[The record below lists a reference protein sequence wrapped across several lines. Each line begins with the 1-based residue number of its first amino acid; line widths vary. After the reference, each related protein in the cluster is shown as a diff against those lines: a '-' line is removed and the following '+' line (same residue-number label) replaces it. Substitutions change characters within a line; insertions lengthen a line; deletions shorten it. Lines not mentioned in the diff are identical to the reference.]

1 MAVRE
6 GALASRQ
13 FRAEK
18 PKELAMLPV
27 PQLVD
32 ALLQQAL
39 QERASDIHIEPATQ
53 GLRVRFRI
61 DGMLRE
67 KELLPLEMQA
77 AVLSRI
83 KLLSALDIAEKRLP
97 QDGRWRVQKEN
108 QDVDVRVSTL
118 PVQGGE
124 KAVLRILPFRGM
136 RQNIE
141 TLGFSKDALQRYRL
155 LYQKPQGIILICGPT
170 GSGKTTT
177 LYATLAELNR
187 PESNLVSIEDPVE
200 LQLAG
205 MNQVQVNAK
214 AGLTFATALRAIL
227 RQDPNIIMVGEIRD
241 AETADAAVR
250 AAMTGH
256 LVFSTL
262 HTNDA
267 AGAVARLLDLGVPP
281 FLVATSLLGVVA
293 QRLVRLVCQECRQSY
308 RPAEHTAE
316 EMLLKDVPEGKRSF
330 VKGCGCAACG
340 QTGYRGR
347 QAIYEV
353 MPVTS
358 RLRQLIQEKAA
369 AYEIAAAA
377 REEGMHTMS
386 EDGVAKAAAGLTSLS
401 EVVRVAAGMA

>member
-1 MAVRE
+1 MRE

-18 PKELAMLPV
+18 PKELARLPV

-141 TLGFSKDALQRYRL
+141 TLGFRKDALQRYRL

>member
-1 MAVRE
+1 MRE

-18 PKELAMLPV
+18 PKELARLPV

-39 QERASDIHIEPATQ
+39 QERASDIHIEPVTQ

-83 KLLSALDIAEKRLP
+83 KLLSAMDIAEKRLP

-281 FLVATSLLGVVA
+281 FLVAASLLGVVA

>member
-1 MAVRE
+1 MRE

-18 PKELAMLPV
+18 PKELARLPV

-308 RPAEHTAE
+308 QPAEHTAE

>member
-1 MAVRE
+1 MRE
-6 GALASRQ
+6 GAFASRQ
-13 FRAEK
+13 LRAEK
-18 PKELAMLPV
+18 PKELARLPV

-39 QERASDIHIEPATQ
+39 QERASDIHIEPVTQ

-281 FLVATSLLGVVA
+281 FLVAASLLGVVA

-308 RPAEHTAE
+308 QPAEHTAE

>member
-1 MAVRE
+1 MRE

-18 PKELAMLPV
+18 PKELARLPV

-39 QERASDIHIEPATQ
+39 QERASDIHIEPVTQ

-83 KLLSALDIAEKRLP
+83 KLLSAMDIAEKRLP

>member
-1 MAVRE
+1 MRE

-18 PKELAMLPV
+18 PKELARLPV

-39 QERASDIHIEPATQ
+39 QERASDIHIEPVTQ

-83 KLLSALDIAEKRLP
+83 KLLSAMDIAEKRLP

-281 FLVATSLLGVVA
+281 FLVAASLLGVVA

-308 RPAEHTAE
+308 QPAEHTAE

>member
-1 MAVRE
+1 MRE

-18 PKELAMLPV
+18 PKELARLPV

-32 ALLQQAL
+32 ALLEQAL

-83 KLLSALDIAEKRLP
+83 KLLSAMDIAEKRLP

-281 FLVATSLLGVVA
+281 FLVAASLLGVVA

-308 RPAEHTAE
+308 QPAEHTAE

>member
-1 MAVRE
+1 MRE

-18 PKELAMLPV
+18 PKELARLPV

-32 ALLQQAL
+32 ALLEQAL

-308 RPAEHTAE
+308 QPAEHTAE

>member
-1 MAVRE
+1 MRE
-6 GALASRQ
+6 GAFASRQ
-13 FRAEK
+13 LRAEK

-39 QERASDIHIEPATQ
+39 QERASDIHIEPVTQ

-281 FLVATSLLGVVA
+281 FLVAASLLGVVA

-308 RPAEHTAE
+308 QPAEHTAE

>member
-1 MAVRE
+1 MRE

-18 PKELAMLPV
+18 PKELARLPV

-170 GSGKTTT
+170 GSVKTTT

-308 RPAEHTAE
+308 QPAEHTAE

>member
-1 MAVRE
+1 MRE
-6 GALASRQ
+6 GALASMQ

-18 PKELAMLPV
+18 PKEMAMLPV

-32 ALLQQAL
+32 TLLQQAL
-39 QERASDIHIEPATQ
+39 QERASDIHIEPALQ
-53 GLRVRFRI
+53 GVRVRFRI

-67 KELLPLEMQA
+67 KELLPLELQA

-97 QDGRWRVQKEN
+97 QDGRWRVKDEKR
-108 QDVDVRVSTL
+108 DIDVRVSTL

-136 RQNIE
+136 QRNIE
-141 TLGFSKDALQRYRL
+141 TLGFSKEALRRYQL
-155 LYQKPQGIILICGPT
+155 LYKKPQGILLVCGPT

-200 LQLAG
+200 MQLAG
-205 MNQVQVNAK
+205 MNQVQVNTK

-227 RQDPNIIMVGEIRD
+227 RQDPNVIMVGEIRD

-267 AGAVARLLDLGVPP
+267 AGAIVRLLDLGIPP

-293 QRLVRLVCQECRQSY
+293 QRLVRLVCPKCRQPY
-308 RPAEHTAE
+308 LPAEHTAE
-316 EMLLKDVPEGKRSF
+316 QMLLKDAPGDNRFF
-330 VKGCGCAACG
+330 VKGCGCDACG

-358 RLRQLIQEKAA
+358 RLRQLIQERAA
-369 AYEIAAAA
+369 AYEIAAIA

>member
-1 MAVRE
+1 MRE
-6 GALASRQ
+6 GVLASTQ
-13 FRAEK
+13 FRSEK
-18 PKELAMLPV
+18 QKELAMLSV

-32 ALLQQAL
+32 TLLQQAL

-53 GLRVRFRI
+53 GVRVRFRV

-67 KELLPLEMQA
+67 KEQLPLELQA
-77 AVLSRI
+77 AVISRI

-97 QDGRWRVQKEN
+97 QDGRWRVKDEKRE
-108 QDVDVRVSTL
+108 VDVRVSTL

-136 RQNIE
+136 QRNIE
-141 TLGFSKDALQRYRL
+141 TLGFSKVALQRYQL
-155 LYQKPQGIILICGPT
+155 LYKKPQGIVLVCGPT

-200 LQLAG
+200 MQLAG
-205 MNQVQVNAK
+205 MNQVQVNTK

-267 AGAVARLLDLGVPP
+267 AGAIVRLLDLGVPP

-293 QRLVRLVCQECRQSY
+293 QRLVRLVCPKCRQAY
-308 RPAEHTAE
+308 RPAEDTAE
-316 EMLLKDVPEGKRSF
+316 QMLLKDAPEGNISF
-330 VKGCGCAACG
+330 VKGCGCDACG

-358 RLRQLIQEKAA
+358 RLRQLIQERAA
-369 AYEIAAAA
+369 AYEIEAMA
-377 REEGMHTMS
+377 RQEGMHTMS
-386 EDGVAKAAAGLTSLS
+386 EDGVAKAGVGLTSLA
-401 EVVRVAAGMA
+401 EVVRVVADMA

>member
-1 MAVRE
+1 MRE

-39 QERASDIHIEPATQ
+39 QERASDIHIEPVTQ

-281 FLVATSLLGVVA
+281 FLVAASLLGVVA

-308 RPAEHTAE
+308 QPAEHTAE

>member
-1 MAVRE
+1 MRE
-6 GALASRQ
+6 GVLASMQ
-13 FRAEK
+13 FRPEK
-18 PKELAMLPV
+18 QKELAMLPV

-53 GLRVRFRI
+53 GVRVRFRV

-67 KELLPLEMQA
+67 KEQLPLELQA
-77 AVLSRI
+77 AVISRI

-97 QDGRWRVQKEN
+97 QDGRWRVKDEKRE
-108 QDVDVRVSTL
+108 VDVRVSTL

-136 RQNIE
+136 QRNIE
-141 TLGFSKDALQRYRL
+141 TLGFSKVALQRYQL
-155 LYQKPQGIILICGPT
+155 LYKKPQGIVLVCGPT

-200 LQLAG
+200 MQLAG
-205 MNQVQVNAK
+205 MNQVQVNTK

-267 AGAVARLLDLGVPP
+267 AGAIVRLLDLGVPP

-293 QRLVRLVCQECRQSY
+293 QRLVRLVCPKCRQAY
-308 RPAEHTAE
+308 RPAEDTAE
-316 EMLLKDVPEGKRSF
+316 QMLLKDAPEGNRSF
-330 VKGCGCAACG
+330 VKGCGCDACA

-358 RLRQLIQEKAA
+358 RLRQLIQERAA
-369 AYEIAAAA
+369 AYEIEVMA
-377 REEGMHTMS
+377 RQEGMHTMS
-386 EDGVAKAAAGLTSLS
+386 EDGVAKAGAGLTSLA
-401 EVVRVAAGMA
+401 EVVRVVADMA

>member
-1 MAVRE
+1 MRE

-18 PKELAMLPV
+18 PKELARLPV
-27 PQLVD
+27 PQLVE
-32 ALLQQAL
+32 ALLEQAL

-281 FLVATSLLGVVA
+281 FLVAASLLGVVA

>member
-1 MAVRE
+1 MRE
-6 GALASRQ
+6 GALALRQ

>member
-1 MAVRE
+1 MRE
-6 GALASRQ
+6 GALASMQ

-18 PKELAMLPV
+18 PKEMAMLPV

-32 ALLQQAL
+32 TLLQQAL
-39 QERASDIHIEPATQ
+39 QERASDIHIEPALQ
-53 GLRVRFRI
+53 GVRVRFRI

-67 KELLPLEMQA
+67 KELLPLELQA

-97 QDGRWRVQKEN
+97 QDGRWRVKDETR
-108 QDVDVRVSTL
+108 DIDVRVSTL

-136 RQNIE
+136 QRNIE
-141 TLGFSKDALQRYRL
+141 TLGFSKEALRRYQL
-155 LYQKPQGIILICGPT
+155 LYKKPQGILLVCGPT

-200 LQLAG
+200 MHLAG
-205 MNQVQVNAK
+205 MNQVQVNTK

-227 RQDPNIIMVGEIRD
+227 RQDPNVIMVGEIRD

-267 AGAVARLLDLGVPP
+267 AGAIVRLLDLGIPP

-293 QRLVRLVCQECRQSY
+293 QRLVRLVCPKCRQPY
-308 RPAEHTAE
+308 LPAEHTAE
-316 EMLLKDVPEGKRSF
+316 QMLLKDAPGDNRFF
-330 VKGCGCAACG
+330 VKGCGCDACG

-358 RLRQLIQEKAA
+358 RLRQLIQERAA
-369 AYEIAAAA
+369 AYEIAAIA

>member
-1 MAVRE
+1 MRE

-39 QERASDIHIEPATQ
+39 QERASDIHIEPVTQ

-67 KELLPLEMQA
+67 KELLPLDMQA

-83 KLLSALDIAEKRLP
+83 KLLSAMDIAEKRLP

>member
-1 MAVRE
+1 MRE

-83 KLLSALDIAEKRLP
+83 KLLSAMDIAEKRLP

-170 GSGKTTT
+170 GNGKTTT

>member
-1 MAVRE
+1 MRE

-108 QDVDVRVSTL
+108 QAVDVRVSTL

-308 RPAEHTAE
+308 QPAEHTAE

>member
-1 MAVRE
+1 MRE

-39 QERASDIHIEPATQ
+39 QERASDIHIEPVTQ

-83 KLLSALDIAEKRLP
+83 KLLSAMDIAEKRLP

-281 FLVATSLLGVVA
+281 FLVAASLLGVVA

-308 RPAEHTAE
+308 QPAEHTAE

>member
-1 MAVRE
+1 MRE

-83 KLLSALDIAEKRLP
+83 KLLSAMDIAEKRLP

-281 FLVATSLLGVVA
+281 FLVAASLLGVVA

-308 RPAEHTAE
+308 QPAEHTAE

>member
-1 MAVRE
+1 MRN
-6 GALASRQ
+6 GALASMQ

-18 PKELAMLPV
+18 PKELAILPV

-39 QERASDIHIEPATQ
+39 QQRASDIHIEPAAQ
-53 GLRVRFRI
+53 GLRVRFRV

-67 KELLPLEMQA
+67 KELLPLDLQA
-77 AVLSRI
+77 AVVSRI

-97 QDGRWRVQKEN
+97 QDGRWRVQTEKQEF
-108 QDVDVRVSTL
+108 DVRVSTL

-136 RQNIE
+136 QRNIE

-155 LYQKPQGIILICGPT
+155 LYKKPQGMILMTGPT

-177 LYATLAELNR
+177 LYATLAELNQ

-205 MNQVQVNAK
+205 MNQVQVNTK

-267 AGAVARLLDLGVPP
+267 AGAIARLLDLGVPP

-293 QRLVRLVCQECRQSY
+293 QRLVRLVCQECRQPY
-308 RPAEHTAE
+308 LPEEHTAE
-316 EMLLKDVPEGKRSF
+316 QLLLKNAPEGKNSF
-330 VKGCGCAACG
+330 VKGCGCKACG

-353 MPVTS
+353 MPVTP
-358 RLRQLIQEKAA
+358 RLRQLIQQRAA

-377 REEGMHTMS
+377 REEGMQSMS
-386 EDGVAKAAAGLTSLS
+386 EDGVAKAAVGLTSLS
-401 EVVRVAAGMA
+401 EIARVAASMA

>member
-1 MAVRE
+1 M
-6 GALASRQ
+6 
-13 FRAEK
+13 
-18 PKELAMLPV
+18 
-27 PQLVD
+27 
-32 ALLQQAL
+32 
-39 QERASDIHIEPATQ
+39 
-53 GLRVRFRI
+53 
-61 DGMLRE
+61 
-67 KELLPLEMQA
+67 
-77 AVLSRI
+77 
-83 KLLSALDIAEKRLP
+83 
-97 QDGRWRVQKEN
+97 
-108 QDVDVRVSTL
+108 RVSTL

-136 RQNIE
+136 QRNIE
-141 TLGFSKDALQRYRL
+141 TLGFSKVALQRYPL
-155 LYQKPQGIILICGPT
+155 LYKKPQGIVLVCGPT

-200 LQLAG
+200 MQLAG
-205 MNQVQVNAK
+205 MNQVQVNTK
-214 AGLTFATALRAIL
+214 AGLTFATALLAIL

-267 AGAVARLLDLGVPP
+267 AGAIVRLLDLGVPP

-293 QRLVRLVCQECRQSY
+293 QRLVRLVCPKCRQAY
-308 RPAEHTAE
+308 RPAEDTAE
-316 EMLLKDVPEGKRSF
+316 QMLLKDAPEGNRSF
-330 VKGCGCAACG
+330 VKGCGCDACA

-358 RLRQLIQEKAA
+358 RLRQLIQERAA
-369 AYEIAAAA
+369 AYEIEVMA
-377 REEGMHTMS
+377 RQEGMHTMS
-386 EDGVAKAAAGLTSLS
+386 EDGVAKAGAGLTSLA
-401 EVVRVAAGMA
+401 EVVRVVADMA

>member
-1 MAVRE
+1 MRE
-6 GALASRQ
+6 GVLASMQ
-13 FRAEK
+13 FRPEK
-18 PKELAMLPV
+18 QKELAMLPV

-53 GLRVRFRI
+53 GVRVRFRV

-67 KELLPLEMQA
+67 KEQLPLELQA
-77 AVLSRI
+77 AVISRI

-97 QDGRWRVQKEN
+97 QDGRWRVKDEKRE
-108 QDVDVRVSTL
+108 VDVRVSTL

-136 RQNIE
+136 QRNIE
-141 TLGFSKDALQRYRL
+141 TLGFSKVALQRYQL
-155 LYQKPQGIILICGPT
+155 LYKKPQGIVLVCGPT

-200 LQLAG
+200 MQLAG
-205 MNQVQVNAK
+205 MNQVQVNTK

-267 AGAVARLLDLGVPP
+267 AGAIVRLLDLGVPP

-293 QRLVRLVCQECRQSY
+293 QRLVRLVCPKCRQAY
-308 RPAEHTAE
+308 RPAEDTAE
-316 EMLLKDVPEGKRSF
+316 QMLLKDAPEGNRSF
-330 VKGCGCAACG
+330 VKGCGCDACG

-358 RLRQLIQEKAA
+358 RLRQLIQERAA
-369 AYEIAAAA
+369 AYEIEAMA
-377 REEGMHTMS
+377 RQEGMHTMS
-386 EDGVAKAAAGLTSLS
+386 EDGVAKAGAGLTSLA
-401 EVVRVAAGMA
+401 EVVRVVADMA